1 MKKKNKIIN
10 IFIITLLIFF
20 SNIENKSLAQEKF
33 PNKAIEMTILFG
45 GTAKTIGEVIAD
57 GLQKELKQPVVGVSR
72 LGAGG
77 ATGYQYIQSRPA
89 SGYEI
94 VFNSNSIS
102 TTYHGGQIPFDY
114 KAFEPIAGMLTEV
127 PVLAVK
133 ADRFK
138 SLNELVDFAKKN
150 PGKLNVGISGKGS
163 FTHLASAVAFD
174 AIGIKVNYIPYG
186 DGKAPIELLAG
197 RIDAA
202 IQWPNQFRSFDQ
214 AGQLKMLAVTSS
226 KRIKSDPN
234 VPTMQE
240 LGYKNVDVIMWR
252 GLAAKKGIS
261 ANEVKILEEAAK
273 KYAASA
279 AYKDASEK
287 IGFEI
292 NFLNSQDFSKKIASD
307 DLMIGKLSAE
317 LGLKEVKN

>member
-1 MKKKNKIIN
+1 MNKIKKICSFFV
-10 IFIITLLIFF
+10 ISLFVIISFF
-20 SNIENKSLAQEKF
+20 GTKSWAQEKF
-33 PNKAIEMTILFG
+33 PTKAVEITILFG

-57 GLQKELKQPVVGVSR
+57 GLSKELKQPVVGVSR

-89 SGYEI
+89 TGYEI

-102 TTYHGGQIPFDY
+102 TGYHGGSTPFDY

-133 ADRFK
+133 SDKFK
-138 SLNELVDFAKKN
+138 SLKDLIDYAKNN

-163 FTHLASAVAFD
+163 FTHLASAVAFN
-174 AIGIKVNYIPYG
+174 AMGVKVNYIPYG

-240 LGYKNVDVIMWR
+240 LGYKVDVTMWR
-252 GLAAKKGIS
+252 GLAAKKGIPE
-261 ANEVKILEEAAK
+261 NELKILESAAK
-273 KYAASA
+273 KYAESA

-287 IGFEI
+287 IGFEV
-292 NFLNSQDFSKKIASD
+292 NFLSSKDFAKKIAED
-307 DLMIGKLSAE
+307 DAIIAKLSTE

>member
-1 MKKKNKIIN
+1 M
-10 IFIITLLIFF
+10 
-20 SNIENKSLAQEKF
+20 Q
-33 PNKAIEMTILFG
+33 
-45 GTAKTIGEVIAD
+45 
-57 GLQKELKQPVVGVSR
+57 
-72 LGAGG
+72 
-77 ATGYQYIQSRPA
+77 
-89 SGYEI
+89 
-94 VFNSNSIS
+94 
-102 TTYHGGQIPFDY
+102 
-114 KAFEPIAGMLTEV
+114 
-127 PVLAVK
+127 
-133 ADRFK
+133 
-138 SLNELVDFAKKN
+138 KN

-174 AIGIKVNYIPYG
+174 AMGVKVNYIPYG

-273 KYAASA
+273 NMLQVLLTKMH
-279 AYKDASEK
+279 
-287 IGFEI
+287 
-292 NFLNSQDFSKKIASD
+292 LKKLA
-307 DLMIGKLSAE
+307 LKLIF
-317 LGLKEVKN
+317 